1 MKNSGVILTIAVLAC
16 MSVPLLFVMRS
27 VSRRADSVRRFSLK
41 DGEIQ
46 DAAFFMTRD
55 NRAALPMHDHAAEK
69 PRNPF

>member
-1 MKNSGVILTIAVLAC
+1 MSTISIVLLIGVLLC

-41 DGEIQ
+41 DGEVQ